1 MTKVPYSSE
10 LIQSKPRKLLF
21 VYNSFLLVCLAMHS
35 LNYKFNYTVGA
46 VELVA
51 LVQCIQQVRFLRKAN
66 LERNLERV

>member
-51 LVQCIQQVRFLRKAN
+51 RTSAMHTAGSFLK
-66 LERNLERV
+66 EGKPGKKS